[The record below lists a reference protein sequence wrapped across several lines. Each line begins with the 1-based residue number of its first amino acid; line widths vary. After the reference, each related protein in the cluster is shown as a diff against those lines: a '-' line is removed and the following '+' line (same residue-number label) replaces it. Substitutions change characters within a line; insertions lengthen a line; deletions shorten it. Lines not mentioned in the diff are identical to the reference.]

1 MKPEVF
7 TDMKINSVKY
17 FAKEAFKNVF
27 SNGWMSLASMF
38 TVVASL
44 LVFGLFMVLALN
56 LNHMVSKQE
65 KDYEIT
71 LTVDEALTPEETE
84 QLGDALA
91 NVPNV
96 SEVIFESRDVRL
108 EQLREEFGENASLLD
123 SYQDEENPL
132 RDWYKIRCEDL
143 TLSEETVAAVKNI
156 NGVAKVISNGETIHK
171 LTSVSG
177 YISRMSVWIMI
188 ALAVISV
195 FIISN
200 TIKLAV
206 FSRRKEINIM
216 KFVGAT
222 DWFIRWPFII
232 EGMLIGVM
240 GALASTVFIALGY
253 EGLTGIF
260 ASLNI
265 GFVDF
270 IPLQDILF
278 WLIGVFLLMGI
289 GLGAVGSLISVRK
302 HLKV

>member
-1 MKPEVF
+1 
-7 TDMKINSVKY
+7 MKINSIKY

-44 LVFGLFMVLALN
+44 LMFGLFMVLALN

-71 LTVDEALTPEETE
+71 LTVDEAFTPEQTE
-84 QLGDALA
+84 ELGRSLA
-91 NVPNV
+91 AVPNV
-96 SEVIFESRDVRL
+96 SEVIFESKDVRL
-108 EQLREEFGENASLLD
+108 ELLREQFGEHAALLD
-123 SYQDEENPL
+123 AYQGEKNPL
-132 RDWYKIRCEDL
+132 RNWYKIRCEDL
-143 TLSEETVAAVKNI
+143 NRSDETVAAVKELS
-156 NGVAKVISNGETIHK
+156 GVTRVISNGETINK
-171 LTSVSG
+171 LTSISSYVSQ
-177 YISRMSVWIMI
+177 MSIWIMV
-188 ALAVISV
+188 ALAIISV

-232 EGMLIGVM
+232 EGMLIGVL
-240 GALASTVFIALGY
+240 GAVATSVIMALGY
-253 EGLTGIF
+253 EGVTNMF
-260 ASLNI
+260 MSLHI

-270 IPLQDILF
+270 IPLNNILF
-278 WLIGVFLLMGI
+278 LLVSVFLIMGI
-289 GLGAVGSLISVRK
+289 GLGAVGSLIAVRK

>member
-123 SYQDEENPL
+123 SYQNEENPL

-253 EGLTGIF
+253 EGLTDIF

-270 IPLQDILF
+270 IPLQNILF